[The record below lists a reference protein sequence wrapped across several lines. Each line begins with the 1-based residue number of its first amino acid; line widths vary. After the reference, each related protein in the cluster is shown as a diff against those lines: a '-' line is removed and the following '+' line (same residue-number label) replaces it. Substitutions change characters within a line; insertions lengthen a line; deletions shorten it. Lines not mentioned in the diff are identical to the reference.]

1 MIKQN
6 KIINMSKFYEISEDT
21 EKVFFNIFNK
31 KSFPVSVKFQ
41 FVGCENQKTLIK
53 ISKIADQF
61 SFLLEKEL
69 LISVNEDLLNVFDD
83 ESITILIEQ
92 EIDKISIDTQSGKI
106 KMIKPDLTTFSS
118 LISKYGVD
126 KVAKANQVEELYQ
139 QQSKDGKEEFI
150 A

>member
-1 MIKQN
+1 
-6 KIINMSKFYEISEDT
+6 MSKFYDVSEDT

-41 FVGCENQKTLIK
+41 FVGCENQKALIK
-53 ISKIADQF
+53 ISKITDQF

-83 ESITILIEQ
+83 ESITILMEQ

-139 QQSKDGKEEFI
+139 QQTKDGKEEFI

>member
-1 MIKQN
+1 
-6 KIINMSKFYEISEDT
+6 MSKFYEVSEDT

-41 FVGCENQKTLIK
+41 FVGCENQKALIK

-126 KVAKANQVEELYQ
+126 KVAKANQIEELYQ
-139 QQSKDGKEEFI
+139 QQTKDGKEEFI

>member
-1 MIKQN
+1 
-6 KIINMSKFYEISEDT
+6 MSKFYEVSQDT
-21 EKVFFNIFNK
+21 QDTFFKVFNK
-31 KSFPVSVKFQ
+31 KSFPLAIKFQ
-41 FVGCENQKTLIK
+41 FIGCESQKTLMK
-53 ISKIADQF
+53 ISKLSDQF
-61 SFLLEKEL
+61 SFLMDKEL
-69 LISVNEDLLNVFDD
+69 LVSVNEDLMSVFDD

-118 LISKYGVD
+118 LITKYGVD

-139 QQSKDGKEEFI
+139 QQVKDGKEEFI

>member
-1 MIKQN
+1 
-6 KIINMSKFYEISEDT
+6 MSKFYEVSQDT
-21 EKVFFNIFNK
+21 QDTFYQVFNK
-31 KSFPVSVKFQ
+31 KTFPVSVKFQ
-41 FVGCENQKTLIK
+41 FLGSETQKTLIK
-53 ISKIADQF
+53 ISKLPDQY

-69 LISVNEDLLNVFDD
+69 LVMVNEDLMSVFDD

-92 EIDKISIDTQSGKI
+92 EIDKISIDTQTGKI

-139 QQSKDGKEEFI
+139 QQVKDWKQEFI

>member
-1 MIKQN
+1 
-6 KIINMSKFYEISEDT
+6 MSKFYEVSEDT

-41 FVGCENQKTLIK
+41 FVGCENQKALIK
-53 ISKIADQF
+53 ISKITDQF

-118 LISKYGVD
+118 LIIFTRSLPALIL
-126 KVAKANQVEELYQ
+126 AKT
-139 QQSKDGKEEFI
+139 GKPLCK
-150 A
+150 

>member
-1 MIKQN
+1 MG
-6 KIINMSKFYEISEDT
+6 KFYEVSQDT
-21 EKVFFNIFNK
+21 QDTFYEVFNK
-31 KSFPVSVKFQ
+31 KTFPMSVKFQ
-41 FVGCENQKTLIK
+41 FLGSESQKTLIK
-53 ISKIADQF
+53 ISKLPDQY

-69 LISVNEDLLNVFDD
+69 LVLVNEDLMSVFDS

-139 QQSKDGKEEFI
+139 QQLKDGKEEFI

>member
-1 MIKQN
+1 MA
-6 KIINMSKFYEISEDT
+6 KFYEVSQDT
-21 EKVFFNIFNK
+21 KDTFYGVFNK
-31 KSFPVSVKFQ
+31 KTFPLAVKFQ
-41 FVGCENQKTLIK
+41 FLGSESQKNMIK
-53 ISKIADQF
+53 ISKLPDQY

-69 LISVNEDLLNVFDD
+69 LVVVNEDLFSVFDD

-139 QQSKDGKEEFI
+139 QQVKDGKEEFI

>member
-1 MIKQN
+1 
-6 KIINMSKFYEISEDT
+6 MSKFYEVSDDT
-21 EKVFFNIFNK
+21 EKTFFNIFNK
-31 KSFPVSVKFQ
+31 KTFPVSVKFQ
-41 FVGCENQKTLIK
+41 FIGCENQKTLIK
-53 ISKIADQF
+53 IAKINDQF

-69 LISVNEDLLNVFDD
+69 LISVNEDLFNVFDE

-139 QQSKDGKEEFI
+139 QQTKDGKEEFI

>member
-1 MIKQN
+1 
-6 KIINMSKFYEISEDT
+6 MSKFYEVSEDS
-21 EKVFFNIFNK
+21 EKLFFNIFNK

-41 FVGCENQKTLIK
+41 FIGCENQKSLIK
-53 ISKIADQF
+53 ISKINDQF

-69 LISVNEDLLNVFDD
+69 LISVNEDLLNVFDQ

-126 KVAKANQVEELYQ
+126 KVAKANQIEEIYQ
-139 QQSKDGKEEFI
+139 QQTKDGKEEFI

>member
-1 MIKQN
+1 
-6 KIINMSKFYEISEDT
+6 MSKFYEVSEDT

-53 ISKIADQF
+53 ISKITDQF

-83 ESITILIEQ
+83 ESITILMEQ

-139 QQSKDGKEEFI
+139 QQTKDGKEEFI

>member
-1 MIKQN
+1 
-6 KIINMSKFYEISEDT
+6 MSKFYEVSEDT

-126 KVAKANQVEELYQ
+126 KVAKANQIEEIYQ

>member
-1 MIKQN
+1 
-6 KIINMSKFYEISEDT
+6 MSKFYEVSQDT
-21 EKVFFNIFNK
+21 QDTFYQVFNK
-31 KSFPVSVKFQ
+31 KTFPVSVKFQ
-41 FVGCENQKTLIK
+41 FLGSETQKTLIK
-53 ISKIADQF
+53 ISKLPDQY

-69 LISVNEDLLNVFDD
+69 LVMVNEDLMSVFDD

-92 EIDKISIDTQSGKI
+92 EIDKISIDTQTGKI

-139 QQSKDGKEEFI
+139 QQVKDGKQEFI

>member
-1 MIKQN
+1 
-6 KIINMSKFYEISEDT
+6 MSKFYEVSEDT
-21 EKVFFNIFNK
+21 EKLFFNIFNK

-41 FVGCENQKTLIK
+41 FIGCENQKSLIK
-53 ISKIADQF
+53 ISKINDQF

-69 LISVNEDLLNVFDD
+69 LISVNEDLLNVFEQ

-118 LISKYGVD
+118 LITKYGVD

-139 QQSKDGKEEFI
+139 QQTKDGKEEFI

>member
-1 MIKQN
+1 
-6 KIINMSKFYEISEDT
+6 MSKFYEVSQDT
-21 EKVFFNIFNK
+21 QDTFYQVFNK
-31 KSFPVSVKFQ
+31 KTFPLAVKFQ
-41 FVGCENQKTLIK
+41 FVGSETQKNLIK
-53 ISKIADQF
+53 ISKLPDQY

-69 LISVNEDLLNVFDD
+69 MVMVNEDLMSVFDD

-92 EIDKISIDTQSGKI
+92 EIDKVSIDTQSGKI

-126 KVAKANQVEELYQ
+126 KVAKANQVEDLYQ
-139 QQSKDGKEEFI
+139 QQVKDGKQEFI

>member
-1 MIKQN
+1 MG
-6 KIINMSKFYEISEDT
+6 KFYDVSQDT
-21 EKVFFNIFNK
+21 QDTFYEVFNK
-31 KSFPVSVKFQ
+31 KTFPLAVKFQ
-41 FVGCENQKTLIK
+41 FLGSESQKNLIK
-53 ISKIADQF
+53 ITKLPDQYG
-61 SFLLEKEL
+61 FLLEKEL
-69 LISVNEDLLNVFDD
+69 LVLVNEDLMSVFDD

-126 KVAKANQVEELYQ
+126 KVAKANQVEDLYQ
-139 QQSKDGKEEFI
+139 QQLKDGKEEFI

>member
-1 MIKQN
+1 MA
-6 KIINMSKFYEISEDT
+6 KFYEVSQDT
-21 EKVFFNIFNK
+21 KDTFYGVFNK
-31 KSFPVSVKFQ
+31 KTFPLAVKFQ
-41 FVGCENQKTLIK
+41 FIGSESQKTMIK
-53 ISKIADQF
+53 ISKLPEQY

-69 LISVNEDLLNVFDD
+69 LIMVNEDLFSVFDD

-139 QQSKDGKEEFI
+139 QQMKDGKEEFI